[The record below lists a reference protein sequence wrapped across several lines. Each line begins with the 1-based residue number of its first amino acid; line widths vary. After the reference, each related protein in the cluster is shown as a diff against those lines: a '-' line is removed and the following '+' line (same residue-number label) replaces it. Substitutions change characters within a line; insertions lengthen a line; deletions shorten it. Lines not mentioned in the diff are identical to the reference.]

1 MTDDDAS
8 ATADAMIWAELRDL
22 PMHGVSG
29 KLSQCVRR
37 IKSGVTAARVD
48 LTPVRETPSVAL
60 FDARNAWGQLS
71 GSRAMTAAIAKAKTQ
86 GIGLAIVR
94 ESSSAAAMGYYTTL
108 AIRERMIGVAITN
121 GPPLMPPP
129 GGTTR
134 VVGNQGFAIGAPAA
148 RHPPLIFD
156 SALSLISTGEIHTA
170 QERGLQL
177 AQGLMLDKRGQ
188 PTTDPETALD
198 GLYVPIGGH
207 RGFGLALMW
216 EVLTGVLSGA
226 EFTGPN
232 VGAPDVYDRRQGVSH
247 TFIAI
252 DPSVAMP
259 FETFTSRVDDLID
272 QVHASPPAEGVS
284 AILVPGE
291 RGQRIS
297 EQRARDGIPIAPKR
311 LAALHTLAEEM
322 GVEW

>member
-121 GPPLMPPP
+121 GPPL
-129 GGTTR
+129 
-134 VVGNQGFAIGAPAA
+134 
-148 RHPPLIFD
+148 IFD

-259 FETFTSRVDDLID
+259 SETFTSRVDDLID